1 MALHIGRHIRRKPQ
15 ETGDETTPGRRLWTR
30 RAGSGQTE
38 PTRTEPTGTEPGPTG
53 EHAGTTAVA
62 TRKPR
67 RWRRS
72 RHNPISMM
80 ILAVGWAAVV
90 ILALGMLLTWGDANP
105 GNTIVDATLDAG
117 RWLATPFHDVFT
129 RSNPDEQL
137 YINWAIA
144 GVVYY
149 ALARTLSWMTRF

>member
-1 MALHIGRHIRRKPQ
+1 MTVMALHLGRNIGHKRH
-15 ETGDETTPGRRLWTR
+15 EPGEHASPERRRLWFR
-30 RAGSGQTE
+30 RN
-38 PTRTEPTGTEPGPTG
+38 EPGGDTEAGRTG

-62 TRKPR
+62 ARKPR

-72 RHNPISMM
+72 RHNPVSMM
-80 ILAVGWAAVV
+80 ILAAGWAAVV

-129 RSNPDEQL
+129 RSDPDEQL

-149 ALARTLSWMTRF
+149 AIARTLSWMTRF